1 MEKKKFEVVLILLV
15 PQIIQLIVENLS
27 CDEITASKEFY
38 SSEVYSLLEQEDT
51 KIWHFSPLTLFN
63 MYQEEKSTGSISFP
77 EVSALFTRYE
87 IWDYIYSCFESLHT
101 TGENYIIG
109 DIDLYIEER
118 FKKYPSE
125 NCLGQQ

>member
-27 CDEITASKEFY
+27 CGEITASKEFY

-63 MYQEEKSTGSISFP
+63 MYQEAG
-77 EVSALFTRYE
+77 
-87 IWDYIYSCFESLHT
+87 
-101 TGENYIIG
+101 
-109 DIDLYIEER
+109 
-118 FKKYPSE
+118 
-125 NCLGQQ
+125 

>member
-63 MYQEEKSTGSISFP
+63 MYQEEKSTGPISFP
-77 EVSALFTRYE
+77 EEA
-87 IWDYIYSCFESLHT
+87 
-101 TGENYIIG
+101 G
-109 DIDLYIEER
+109 
-118 FKKYPSE
+118 
-125 NCLGQQ
+125 

>member
-1 MEKKKFEVVLILLV
+1 MEMKKFEVVLILLV

-38 SSEVYSLLEQEDT
+38 LSEVYSLLEQEDT

-77 EVSALFTRYE
+77 EEA
-87 IWDYIYSCFESLHT
+87 
-101 TGENYIIG
+101 G
-109 DIDLYIEER
+109 
-118 FKKYPSE
+118 
-125 NCLGQQ
+125 

>member
-27 CDEITASKEFY
+27 CDEITASKELY

-77 EVSALFTRYE
+77 EEA
-87 IWDYIYSCFESLHT
+87 
-101 TGENYIIG
+101 G
-109 DIDLYIEER
+109 
-118 FKKYPSE
+118 
-125 NCLGQQ
+125 

>member
-1 MEKKKFEVVLILLV
+1 MEMKKFEVVLIFLV

-63 MYQEEKSTGSISFP
+63 MYQEEKSTCSISFP
-77 EVSALFTRYE
+77 EEA
-87 IWDYIYSCFESLHT
+87 
-101 TGENYIIG
+101 G
-109 DIDLYIEER
+109 
-118 FKKYPSE
+118 
-125 NCLGQQ
+125 

>member
-15 PQIIQLIVENLS
+15 PQIIQFIVENLS

-77 EVSALFTRYE
+77 EEA
-87 IWDYIYSCFESLHT
+87 
-101 TGENYIIG
+101 G
-109 DIDLYIEER
+109 
-118 FKKYPSE
+118 
-125 NCLGQQ
+125 

>member
-77 EVSALFTRYE
+77 EEA
-87 IWDYIYSCFESLHT
+87 
-101 TGENYIIG
+101 G
-109 DIDLYIEER
+109 
-118 FKKYPSE
+118 
-125 NCLGQQ
+125 